1 MLIQKDFQLK
11 DYNTFGLRV
20 RADYFSEVNTSIDLK
35 NIIESHEFRNN
46 KSIIMGEGSNILF
59 TEDFSG
65 FVIYMNLRG
74 MRMVEID
81 EDFVVMEASAGE
93 NWHNFVDICLKNR
106 YYGLENLALIPG
118 KVGAAPVQNIGAY
131 GVEQK
136 DYFHSLT
143 GIDMRTG
150 EIRHYAAD
158 ECGFGYRSSIF
169 KKHLRDRFI
178 ITEVR
183 YRLPKQS
190 SLNLSYHELD
200 REVRKFVVV
209 EPDARYVFETVC
221 RLRRRKLPD
230 INAFPNAGSFFKNP
244 VIDIQKYNEI
254 KKDHPRIIAFED
266 EPGKMKISAGWL
278 IDDCGWKGKSIGD
291 AAVFEKHAL
300 VLINKGNA
308 TGKEILQLANEI
320 IESVDR
326 KFDIRLQPEV
336 RIV

>member
-1 MLIQKDFQLK
+1 
-11 DYNTFGLRV
+11 
-20 RADYFSEVNTSIDLK
+20 
-35 NIIESHEFRNN
+35 
-46 KSIIMGEGSNILF
+46 
-59 TEDFSG
+59 
-65 FVIYMNLRG
+65 
-74 MRMVEID
+74 MVEID